1 MYLENHPE
9 YQDSNYITICFR
21 FAEKFQTRMKKV
33 KIVEY
38 EFQRA
43 RKTKN
48 YQNVM
53 SFANKT
59 RTSDE
64 ENNDDYDEN

>member
-9 YQDSNYITICFR
+9 YKDNNYITIWFR

-38 EFQRA
+38 DFQRA
-43 RKTKN
+43 RKIKN
-48 YQNVM
+48 FEIV
-53 SFANKT
+53 
-59 RTSDE
+59 TSI
-64 ENNDDYDEN
+64 